1 MIQYNKEAYPNHT
14 PEMFRDMVGLV
25 GRWLEE
31 YSRNSLG
38 NMLKV
43 MLADEEREIAEL
55 LGFIAEESE
64 EEEES
69 LVDFMRDKYG
79 WGLFEMKGGSVSD
92 SGVYKYPEDPDL
104 HWIAK
109 VDTSKDDSK
118 VEYSYIYPYAIV
130 ALSTEDGYF
139 VTRMD

>member
-1 MIQYNKEAYPNHT
+1 MIQYNIEEYPNHT

-25 GRWLEE
+25 GIWLGE
-31 YSRNSLG
+31 YSMG
-38 NMLKV
+38 NMLEV
-43 MLADEEREIAEL
+43 MLDDEEREIAEL
-55 LGFIAEESE
+55 LGFIAEES

-104 HWIAK
+104 HWIAR
-109 VDTSKDDSK
+109 VDTSKDPSK
-118 VEYSYIYPYAIV
+118 IEYSYIYPHAIV
-130 ALSTEDGYF
+130 ALPTEDGYF

>member
-1 MIQYNKEAYPNHT
+1 MIQYNKEAYPNYT
-14 PEMFRDMVGLV
+14 PEMFRGMVGLV
-25 GRWLEE
+25 GVWLEQ
-31 YSRNSLG
+31 YSSG
-38 NMLKV
+38 NMLEA
-43 MLADEEREIAEL
+43 MLNDAEREFAEL
-55 LGFIAEESE
+55 LGFIAEES

-118 VEYSYIYPYAIV
+118 IEYSYIYPYAIV
-130 ALSTEDGYF
+130 ALPTEDGYF

>member
-1 MIQYNKEAYPNHT
+1 MIQYNKEAYPNYT
-14 PEMFRDMVGLV
+14 PEMFRGMVGLV
-25 GRWLEE
+25 GVWLEQ
-31 YSRNSLG
+31 YSRG
-38 NMLKV
+38 NMLEA
-43 MLADEEREIAEL
+43 MLNYEEREFAEL
-55 LGFIAEESE
+55 LGFIAEES

-118 VEYSYIYPYAIV
+118 IEYSYIYPYAIV
-130 ALSTEDGYF
+130 ALPTEDGYF

>member
-64 EEEES
+64 EEEE
-69 LVDFMRDKYG
+69 
-79 WGLFEMKGGSVSD
+79 EQ
-92 SGVYKYPEDPDL
+92 
-104 HWIAK
+104 
-109 VDTSKDDSK
+109 
-118 VEYSYIYPYAIV
+118 
-130 ALSTEDGYF
+130 
-139 VTRMD
+139 

>member
-1 MIQYNKEAYPNHT
+1 MIQYNKEAYPNFT
-14 PEMFRDMVGLV
+14 PEMFSAMVGLV
-25 GRWLEE
+25 GIWLEE
-31 YSRNSLG
+31 YSKGDTLEVILS
-38 NMLKV
+38 
-43 MLADEEREIAEL
+43 DEEREFAEL
-55 LGFIAEESE
+55 LGFIAEES

-109 VDTSKDDSK
+109 VDTSKDPSK
-118 VEYSYIYPYAIV
+118 IEYSYVYPYAIV
-130 ALSTEDGYF
+130 ALATEDGYF

>member
-1 MIQYNKEAYPNHT
+1 MIQYNKEAYPNFT
-14 PEMFRDMVGLV
+14 PEMFRGMVGLV
-25 GRWLEE
+25 GVWLEQ
-31 YSRNSLG
+31 YSGG
-38 NMLKV
+38 NMLEA
-43 MLADEEREIAEL
+43 MLNDEEREFAEL
-55 LGFIAEESE
+55 LGFIAEGSEE

-104 HWIAK
+104 HWVAK

-118 VEYSYIYPYAIV
+118 IEYSYIYPYAIV
-130 ALSTEDGYF
+130 ALPTEDGYF

>member
-1 MIQYNKEAYPNHT
+1 MIQYNKEAYPNFT
-14 PEMFRDMVGLV
+14 PEMFRGMVGLV
-25 GRWLEE
+25 GVWLEQ
-31 YSRNSLG
+31 YSRG
-38 NMLKV
+38 NMLEA
-43 MLADEEREIAEL
+43 MLNDEEREFAEL
-55 LGFIAEESE
+55 LGFIAEES

-109 VDTSKDDSK
+109 VDTSKDPSK
-118 VEYSYIYPYAIV
+118 IEYSYVYPYAIV
-130 ALSTEDGYF
+130 ALPTEDGYF

>member
-1 MIQYNKEAYPNHT
+1 
-14 PEMFRDMVGLV
+14 MFRGMVGLV
-25 GRWLEE
+25 GVWLEQ
-31 YSRNSLG
+31 YSKG
-38 NMLKV
+38 NMLEA
-43 MLADEEREIAEL
+43 MLNDEEREFAEL
-55 LGFIAEESE
+55 LGFIAEGSEEE

-104 HWIAK
+104 HWVAK

-118 VEYSYIYPYAIV
+118 IEYSYIYPYAIV
-130 ALSTEDGYF
+130 ALPTEDGYF

>member
-25 GRWLEE
+25 GIWLEE
-31 YSRNSLG
+31 YSRG
-38 NMLKV
+38 NMLEV
-43 MLADEEREIAEL
+43 MLDDEEREFAEL
-55 LGFIAEESE
+55 LGFIAEES

-109 VDTSKDDSK
+109 VDTSKDPSK
-118 VEYSYIYPYAIV
+118 IEYSYVYPYAIV
-130 ALSTEDGYF
+130 ALPTEDGYF

>member
-1 MIQYNKEAYPNHT
+1 MIQYNIEAYPNHT

-25 GRWLEE
+25 GIWLEE
-31 YSRNSLG
+31 YSRG
-38 NMLKV
+38 NMLEV
-43 MLADEEREIAEL
+43 MLDDEEREFAEL
-55 LGFIAEESE
+55 LGFIAEES

-104 HWIAK
+104 HWVAK
-109 VDTSKDDSK
+109 VNTSKDPSK
-118 VEYSYIYPYAIV
+118 TEYSYVYPYAIV
-130 ALSTEDGYF
+130 ALPTEDGYF

>member
-1 MIQYNKEAYPNHT
+1 MIQYNIEAYPNHT

-25 GRWLEE
+25 GIWLEE
-31 YSRNSLG
+31 YSRG
-38 NMLKV
+38 NMLEA
-43 MLADEEREIAEL
+43 MLSDEEREFAEL
-55 LGFIAEESE
+55 LGFIAEES

-109 VDTSKDDSK
+109 VDTSKDPSK
-118 VEYSYIYPYAIV
+118 IEYSYIYPYAIV
-130 ALSTEDGYF
+130 ALPTEDGYF

>member
-1 MIQYNKEAYPNHT
+1 MIQYNKEAYPNFT
-14 PEMFRDMVGLV
+14 PEMFRGMVGLV
-25 GRWLEE
+25 GVWLEQ
-31 YSRNSLG
+31 YSRG
-38 NMLKV
+38 NMLEA
-43 MLADEEREIAEL
+43 MLNDEEREFAEL
-55 LGFIAEESE
+55 LGFIAEKS

-109 VDTSKDDSK
+109 VDTSKDPSK
-118 VEYSYIYPYAIV
+118 IEYSYIYPHAIV
-130 ALSTEDGYF
+130 ALPTEDGYF

>member
-1 MIQYNKEAYPNHT
+1 MIQYNKEAYPNFT
-14 PEMFRDMVGLV
+14 PEMFRGMVGLV
-25 GRWLEE
+25 GVWLEQ
-31 YSRNSLG
+31 YSKG
-38 NMLKV
+38 NMLEA
-43 MLADEEREIAEL
+43 MLNDEEREFAEL
-55 LGFIAEESE
+55 LGFIAEGSEEE

-104 HWIAK
+104 HWVAK

-118 VEYSYIYPYAIV
+118 IEYSYIYPYAIV
-130 ALSTEDGYF
+130 ALPTEDGYF